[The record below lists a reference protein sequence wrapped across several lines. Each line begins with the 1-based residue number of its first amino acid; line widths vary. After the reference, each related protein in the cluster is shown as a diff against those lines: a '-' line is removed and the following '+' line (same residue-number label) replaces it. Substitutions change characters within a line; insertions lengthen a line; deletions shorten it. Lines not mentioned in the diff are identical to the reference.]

1 LRICS
6 SLLQESAQR
15 SPKIGR
21 ASADR
26 IDIGAES
33 QEETALSILGEI
45 LSVRAGRPGG
55 RLKDAKRRIH
65 AQADA
70 PAPA

>member
-1 LRICS
+1 MYAEVGDRVVI
-6 SLLQESAQR
+6 R
-15 SPKIGR
+15 SPHVGEPVR
-21 ASADR
+21 D
-26 IDIGAES
+26 
-33 QEETALSILGEI
+33 GEI
-45 LSVRAGRPGG
+45 LAVRAGRPGG